1 MKNMLRTLL
10 LMLTFCV
17 GVISASAQEW
27 KIYASYH
34 NPTKAVKTDSRVFVL
49 ANGDLFSYD
58 KEDESVEGY
67 DKTNALSDFG
77 IRDLAYSA
85 ESKAL
90 VLLYDNANV
99 DILGMDGNAWNLPE
113 LKQKALQDKTL
124 TKLKVY
130 GKYAFVGT
138 YSGLAVINLEKK
150 YFEGFYDFGQR
161 IADVILENGN
171 IYASTPGGTH
181 TGVMAENLL
190 DKSNWKLTNAQ
201 SMVFPYSNFTN
212 EANALKAESDKLLEE
227 VKDFTINSPLRNF
240 FYRLNMQGE
249 RLLAAGGNFLY
260 PNINRTAT
268 VMTYQGGKWSA
279 FEEDEAIAQVG
290 AKAYMNATDIVQDPK
305 DENHHFVG
313 TVSSGL
319 YEFKDGRFVRQYT
332 YDNSPITTILPE
344 SANPQLYVRIT
355 ALAYDHDG
363 NLWMCNN
370 QCDTIVRV
378 LGADGKWTALYV
390 NEIHHN
396 ETFDHTVFD
405 SRGWAWM
412 TNRRTT
418 GTNAETG
425 VASVAGV
432 LVYDTNGTLTS
443 KADDRHKYITS
454 FTNQDGIYYTPN
466 LYYCVTEDL
475 DGAMWIGT
483 NEGVFVSYEPR
494 DVFNPTIMLSQ
505 VKVPRNDG
513 SNLADY
519 LLSGVSVNCIKI
531 DGGNRKWIGT
541 LNNGVYLISADGLET
556 IHHFTK
562 ENSPL
567 ISNTINDIAI
577 NGQTGEVFI
586 ATDLGLC
593 SFQGDAT
600 DPEESMSKN
609 SLSAYPNPVR
619 PEHVGGV
626 HVTGMMANSQ
636 VKVVN
641 AAGKLVYEG
650 VSQGGQFNWNCCYG
664 TGKRVASGIY
674 YILATDEDG
683 DKSAFTKV
691 LIVR

>member
-1 MKNMLRTLL
+1 MKNILMTLL
-10 LMLTFCV
+10 LMLTF
-17 GVISASAQEW
+17 GVCLSSASAQEW
-27 KIYASYH
+27 KVYASYH
-34 NPTKAVKTDSRVFVL
+34 NPTKAVKADSRIFAI

-58 KEDESVEGY
+58 KEDESVETY
-67 DKTNALSDFG
+67 DKTDALSDFG
-77 IRDLAYSA
+77 IRDIAFSSEAKL
-85 ESKAL
+85 L
-90 VLLYDNANV
+90 VVLYDNANIDV
-99 DILGMDGNAWNLPE
+99 IDMDGNSWNMPE
-113 LKQKALQDKTL
+113 LKNKALQDKTL
-124 TKLKVY
+124 NKLKVY
-130 GKYAFVGT
+130 GNYALVCT
-138 YSGLAVINLEKK
+138 NSGLAMINLSKK
-150 YFEGFYDFGQR
+150 YYEGFYDLGTK
-161 IADVILENGN
+161 IVDAILKDGVI
-171 IYASTPGGTH
+171 YVSTPAGTH
-181 TGVMAENLL
+181 NGSLASNLL
-190 DKSNWKLTNAQ
+190 DKANWQQTNSHA
-201 SMVFPYSNFTN
+201 MVFPYANFAT
-212 EANALKAESDKLLEE
+212 EATQLKEESDKLLEE
-227 VKDFTINSPLRNF
+227 VKDISIDSPLRNF
-240 FYRLNMQGE
+240 FYKLNMQGE

-260 PNINRTAT
+260 PNISRPAT
-268 VMTYQGGKWSA
+268 VMTFEDGKWSA
-279 FEEDEAIAQVG
+279 FDENEVVEQVG
-290 AKAYMNATDIVQDPK
+290 ARAYMNATDVVEDPRNS
-305 DENHHFVG
+305 NHHMVG
-313 TVSSGL
+313 TAISGL
-319 YEFKDGRFVRQYT
+319 YEFEDGKLVGHYDS
-332 YDNSPITTILPE
+332 DNSPLASILPN
-344 SANPQLYVRIT
+344 SANKNLYVRVT
-355 ALAYDHDG
+355 ALAYDPQG
-363 NLWMCNN
+363 NLWMCND

-390 NEIHHN
+390 NDIHHN
-396 ETFDHTVFD
+396 ETFDNTVID
-405 SRGWAWM
+405 SRGWAWI

-418 GTNAETG
+418 STNRDTG
-425 VASVAGV
+425 VASMAGV

-443 KADDRHKYITS
+443 KSDDKHKYITS
-454 FTNQDGIYYTPN
+454 FTNQDGTGYTPN

-519 LLSGVSVNCIKI
+519 LLSSVPVKCITI
-531 DGGNRKWIGT
+531 DGGNRKWVGT
-541 LNNGVYLISADGLET
+541 LGNGVYLISADGLET

-650 VSQGGQFNWNCCYG
+650 VSLGGQFNWKCCYG

-683 DKSAFTKV
+683 NKSAFTKV
-691 LIVR
+691 LVVN